1 VLPAAARLRRSE
13 DFRVVLRRGSRAGR
27 RRLVVHALTTDPSD
41 AADAVQFDDTA
52 SAARAGFVVSKAVG
66 NSVVRHRVTRRLR
79 HLVSARLG
87 TLPPGSALVVRA
99 LPPSASA
106 SSAELG
112 ADLDAALRRLGLVS
126 GRLGLSPS
134 RRPAGDASRP
144 TRPADAAPD
153 HGSAV

>member
-1 VLPAAARLRRSE
+1 M
-13 DFRVVLRRGSRAGR
+13 VLRRGSRAGR
-27 RRLVVHALTTDPSD
+27 RRLVVHALTTDPSG
-41 AADAVQFDDTA
+41 AADTVQSNTV

-99 LPPSASA
+99 LPPSATA

-126 GRLGLSPS
+126 GRLELSPS
-134 RRPAGDASRP
+134 RRPAGDAPSP

>member
-1 VLPAAARLRRSE
+1 
-13 DFRVVLRRGSRAGR
+13 VVLRRGSRAGR
-27 RRLVVHALTTDPSD
+27 RRLVVHALTTDPSG
-41 AADAVQFDDTA
+41 AADVP
-52 SAARAGFVVSKAVG
+52 SSARAGFVVSKAVG

-87 TLPPGSALVVRA
+87 TLPAGTALVVRA

-106 SSAELG
+106 SSVELG

-126 GRLGLSPS
+126 GRLGLSS
-134 RRPAGDASRP
+134 RRPAGDVPRP
-144 TRPADAAPD
+144 TRPTDAAPD

>member
-1 VLPAAARLRRSE
+1 MLPAAARLRRSE
-13 DFRVVLRRGSRAGR
+13 DFRVVLRRGSRAGK
-27 RRLVVHALTTDPSD
+27 RRLVVHALTTDPSG
-41 AADAVQFDDTA
+41 AADST

-99 LPPSASA
+99 LPPSATA

-112 ADLDAALRRLGLVS
+112 ADLDAALRRLGLS
-126 GRLGLSPS
+126 AS
-134 RRPAGDASRP
+134 RRPAGDAPRP
-144 TRPADAAPD
+144 ARPADAAPD

>member
-1 VLPAAARLRRSE
+1 MLPVAARLRRSE

-27 RRLVVHALTTDPSD
+27 RHLVVHALTTDPSE
-41 AADAVQFDDTA
+41 AADEA

-66 NSVVRHRVTRRLR
+66 NSVVRHRVTRKLR

-87 TLPPGSALVVRA
+87 TLPAGSALVVRA

-112 ADLDAALRRLGLVS
+112 ADLDAALRRLGL
-126 GRLGLSPS
+126 LS
-134 RRPAGDASRP
+134 RRPAGDVPSP

>member
-1 VLPAAARLRRSE
+1 MLPAAARLRRSE

-27 RRLVVHALTTDPSD
+27 RRLVVHALTTDPSE
-41 AADAVQFDDTA
+41 AADVT

-87 TLPPGSALVVRA
+87 TLPAGSALVVRA
-99 LPPSASA
+99 LPPSATA

-134 RRPAGDASRP
+134 RRPAGDAPRP

>member
-27 RRLVVHALTTDPSD
+27 RRLVVHALTTDPSA
-41 AADAVQFDDTA
+41 AADAVQSNTV

-66 NSVVRHRVTRRLR
+66 NSVVRHRVSRRLR

-87 TLPPGSALVVRA
+87 TLPAGTALVVRA
-99 LPPSASA
+99 LPPSSTA

-112 ADLDAALRRLGLVS
+112 SDLDAALRRLGL
-126 GRLGLSPS
+126 LSS
-134 RRPAGDASRP
+134 RRPAGDVPSP

>member
-1 VLPAAARLRRSE
+1 MLPAAARLRRSE

-27 RRLVVHALTTDPSD
+27 RRLVVHALTTDPSA
-41 AADAVQFDDTA
+41 AADTVQSDETVP

-66 NSVVRHRVTRRLR
+66 NSVVRHRVSRRLR

-87 TLPPGSALVVRA
+87 TLPAGTALVVRA
-99 LPPSASA
+99 LPPSSTA

-112 ADLDAALRRLGLVS
+112 SDLDAALRRLGL
-126 GRLGLSPS
+126 LSS
-134 RRPAGDASRP
+134 RRPAGDVPSP

>member
-1 VLPAAARLRRSE
+1 M
-13 DFRVVLRRGSRAGR
+13 VLRRGSRAGR
-27 RRLVVHALTTDPSD
+27 RRLVVHALTTDPSE
-41 AADAVQFDDTA
+41 AADVT

-66 NSVVRHRVTRRLR
+66 NSVVRHRVARRLR

-87 TLPPGSALVVRA
+87 TLPAGSALVVRA
-99 LPPSASA
+99 LPPSATA

-112 ADLDAALRRLGLVS
+112 ADLDAALRRLGL
-126 GRLGLSPS
+126 LSS
-134 RRPAGDASRP
+134 RRPAGDVPRP